1 MLMSSYPANKQLADY
16 FKVVSVEKSEAP
28 QGAGGNNWHRYVI
41 ERGNSQIIGNMRGSL
56 EKVTSK
62 VSEYVENLNL
72 RSLSPKGRSQW
83 TPSTNQQKQPP
94 QKVKS

>member
-1 MLMSSYPANKQLADY
+1 MSSYPANKQIVDS

-56 EKVTSK
+56 QKVKSK
-62 VSEYVENLNL
+62 VSEYVENLNQRIAL
-72 RSLSPKGRSQW
+72 PKGRSQW
-83 TPSTNQQKQPP
+83 APSNDHLKRPP
-94 QKVKS
+94 QKVGS

>member
-1 MLMSSYPANKQLADY
+1 MSSDPANKPLADY
-16 FKVVSVEKSEAP
+16 FKLVSVEKSEAP

-62 VSEYVENLNL
+62 VNEHVENLNL
-72 RSLSPKGRSQW
+72 RSSSSKGRSQW
-83 TPSTNQQKQPP
+83 TPTNNQHKQPP